1 MANQSLSDLTTQ
13 LQNAASGNANNL
25 VFSKTTIA
33 GSFNYQAVLALVG
46 QPSFTVSVPSPTT
59 GISYNAGT
67 QTMTVSGTCNFYGLG
82 NAAVTITMTGADV
95 PSANCL
101 LNTTFASLPLST
113 LATYNL
119 IPSSTVSNAALTLF
133 PPFNNVSLAIAAP
146 TTVAGNV
153 GTYTLTVGG
162 NPSATPIPL
171 IAVLG
176 LSLSSPGLL
185 FVRNATK
192 NGLVTSAL
200 TIYGNVNL
208 GSMQVA
214 VSLQAPVSFG
224 TQPNIWTLNIA
235 SGQGTQALS
244 LENLIQVLAGGNP
257 FTLLPASF
265 SGMGGFALL
274 TLTVK
279 FDFTVP
285 LSPIVSSIFVNIGT
299 GNQDW
304 PVVSTPVPLTITD
317 AGVSIT
323 VTSPFDKAAADTQ
336 VFIYGGFIINKGGST
351 QVILD
356 ANAML
361 DVPSGDWVFNISG
374 NLQTNGFTQLFGALP
389 LISGQTTPPD
399 MPNGMTMTT
408 ITLNYLTIGYNASAS
423 SNSLSQ
429 IAFSIDSN
437 NLSFPIIPNVA
448 ATNPYAAFNI
458 SNPTSGNFQLTGTAG
473 GTLQIGDIAF
483 ALSASKPAVSGGWTF
498 AGTLEAGNTIDL
510 QDLVNAFM
518 TGTIGVALPSWIT
531 AALPTIT
538 ALDFSIT
545 TPPASNPT
553 GANSYSISGAATWG
567 TLTLGLIQA
576 TDIEATVTA
585 TYDAVAKAFSG
596 SIVGTTALCYTGSTA
611 PLINIQIGYTF
622 APGNNDILLM
632 IDGIICNYNTSTNII
647 TISFSNTSLGKIIS
661 NLMSTVEPGFQLS
674 FPWTFLNDI
683 DLSGLSMTINM
694 DPNSPNK
701 GISLTYSSSIDL
713 GFLKINSFTI
723 AKKDGS
729 DVTLAIDGSFLGLS
743 TSDPASQFAQPQSL
757 KQLPAVPGQGNS
769 LFQLNLLAMG
779 QHVAIQNASSFQ
791 HVNDVITALGNI
803 QPATGNNIPL
813 QANSNPGYDPN
824 SSWLIATNF
833 GILQIPNTSDYSI
846 AASVVFND
854 PNIYGLQLTLSGDR
868 MKFLAGLSFEIMYK
882 KISDTVGLYQIDFTL
897 PAAVRNLSF
906 GEFNVVIPSFGLQ
919 IYTNGDFL
927 VDIGFPYNLDFSR
940 SFTVSAIIWVGPIPV
955 PVLGSAGFYFGKL
968 SSATCPQVPQS
979 TKGTFNPVI
988 VFGIGMQIGLGY
1000 TADYGILSVGFSLTV
1015 LGILEGIIAT
1025 WQPYAPAAGDPTDAD
1040 ISTSHYYWIKG
1051 TVGIMGKMWGSI
1063 DFAIIKATL
1072 DITIYATVSTTYESY
1087 KPMPFSFTL
1096 SVSVTLS
1103 VKINLGLFS
1112 ITIHFSFSITL
1123 HESLTVG
1130 SDHSSE
1136 APWYDGAPAQLQQ
1149 KRSLKMFAAAAF
1161 EPLVLQST
1169 KLTTPTELNVYFI
1182 PHLTITGNEAGTL
1195 QQQAAQYIAML
1206 YMDTIPAGA
1215 TPTGSTSFEI
1225 LSLAVFNWVTSSS
1238 VQGAANISAAQLQ
1251 SLYDQLSNGTAPMSA
1266 GDITTFLE
1274 ANFILNI
1281 QVPDTSKAGAL
1292 DVTVFPAI
1300 PSLQLSTPLYN
1311 GQPAVNVDFSTFT
1324 QCDSDYVSS
1333 VQTYFSQMAMQ
1344 STVPPTGAPKAQ
1356 AAAGPEVS
1364 VGTIVYQDYFMLIAR
1379 QLVKAAID
1387 AMDDYKYTPA
1397 NNDSL
1402 ASIVT
1407 AFNNMSAV
1415 GSATNDLTIAALVS
1429 ANSGTLLG
1437 NDVTLQVYGVQY
1449 AVITGD
1455 TLLSIAVQFGLPVS
1469 QLVLQNLA
1477 TASLLTAGVTLTYN
1491 TTSYATKANDTFTTV
1506 ATAFGVSLTTL
1517 ATTGC
1522 SMNTQAGLLNAGI
1535 SITAGTSKYVTAP
1548 GDTLAS
1554 IAQANKITVSALAL
1568 ANTTVAQLLAPS
1580 IAVFC
1585 NGSVYVTQP
1594 ADTLAS
1600 VALRF
1605 GTDAGTMTA
1614 TVNTVF
1620 SNPTLLAA
1628 GANVLI
1634 AGARYQVQ
1642 ATDTLGSIQTVYNGM
1657 MPVSPVAML
1666 LQNRF
1671 LPGLILANVQ
1681 ITIGQANYT
1690 TVAGD
1695 TLSSII
1701 NNFPGVDIN
1710 TLAAAMQSIPNLL
1723 RAQSFFYIP
1732 PMSYTTAAAN
1742 TTDTFQTIASRFQT
1756 QPALL
1761 GSVPT
1766 NQVATGT
1773 TNSTASPVFAS
1784 TANVLIPNLQTI
1796 SISLLSAQVSTGT
1809 SIVQS
1814 SGMVSRYLMHGL
1826 RLPVN
1831 SHITF
1836 AAGAAPCGTAPDCAL
1851 YNLTGQQFTLP
1862 VFTKD
1867 DYVISLTNPAPSNS
1881 IYFNGV
1887 PMASTLTVTLQ
1898 NADPTETM
1906 IASVLQFAQTTGVL
1920 PQIASLVEYPPYA
1933 ETAAN
1938 FTFRA
1943 SVPWQ
1948 TGATLTLPTGGQV
1961 PQSVMPEIWSFP
1973 PGLIQSVNAGKTLQ
1987 PLMIPYLSTGGDTS
2001 TAPPVSA
2008 YGWGTLLNVT
2018 IRQSADAPPFC
2029 YELVGADEAGTLL
2042 LQNLL
2047 SYMDGADNSVIN
2059 DIAILYPNSGG
2070 GAFLSD
2076 GNSNIVSFL
2085 LQSNLSTVTNPPTV
2099 SGKRML
2105 KSTVQA
2111 PTGILN
2117 GHYNFVQLLWECS
2130 ITRSG
2135 GFYIYYNVFESGTG
2149 LPDQLF
2155 KDSSSATINI
2165 FVTYQQQI
2173 SGGTQNYLYNFM
2185 NSLVT
2190 GVSINPAKDVVY
2202 AQSQLQNTTYTV
2214 AAPASGGQNTMA
2226 IADIVRMY
2234 NVLPSDLVLDNPTI
2248 QLNTANLHIDIPGV
2262 YYQMKNG
2269 DTLASVATYF
2279 TTGGL
2284 NTLTGPQLQTQ
2295 NPGVTPGPWA
2305 LLYIGDITLVTG
2317 TGGPVNTLA
2326 GVLSYYNITA
2336 DAFSVANLSVPGI
2349 FANNSTFSISDQLV
2363 SRTSVLPAGSGGY
2376 WMQRTI
2382 PGDVPADPTSA
2393 AYPNLYL
2400 QNAYNQ
2406 LAATVLPNAYF
2417 AAGTPGMPVGPS
2429 NNDPDL
2435 SQRGIVTTG
2444 NWQYSQAIPLNTYAL
2459 NRGMLNVAGLP
2470 PAANNPYAGTGN
2482 MVQINLDW
2490 RDLFGNNT
2498 VTPFSNPLV
2507 GDGSILNNIPV
2518 QVGYTDNVI
2527 AVSAWP
2533 SIGTYYVVNQDPS
2546 NNPQLELGIIFDP
2559 TRYIVGPKVTSTTA
2573 IANAKQDIVTYTS
2586 IYYQLCQ
2593 VVDPTATPVVNSI
2606 NAVVGSS
2613 LMTNAYTFTPAQFN
2627 SLLGFVQSIYLYL
2640 SSVINTT
2647 TAPVPGEID
2656 FMIPLPVSGLPSASI
2671 FEVTVSLSIV
2681 RPIAQVHH
2689 DFKDVVSVWNGSMEV
2704 QLPTMANNSNISTLQ
2719 DFAFYFEKAMATTA
2733 WKLKIA
2739 TGMPDV
2745 SGSTA
2750 NGQSIWAIQWGL
2762 QAGQN
2767 LSATINNTPVYFAVA
2782 PLANCLQS
2790 DPAVPVSAYTTGSS
2804 VLGTPQNISISGVD
2818 MDTWASNCLN
2828 AIETMLSPQY
2838 AAPMYLLGQLG
2849 GGSVNYTQQLLGYKQ
2864 SLAMA
2869 IKEQVTNILAKDN
2882 PIPGAP
2888 ETLSLKD
2895 AKEQMYQQVLNSLTN
2910 AYSINAVIQFP
2921 AAVSSPYP
2929 NAAETIA
2936 PNIYGVLVTS
2946 AASSNSADPSPTLPF
2961 SLSTAKV
2968 ALDDTADA
2976 SFLTFMFNVN
2986 TPGNQ
2991 SNFEFN
2997 IEYQVTHLEHDIETV
3012 PGITTG
3018 YLGSQWLNFVIQ
3030 PPADVIG
3037 GINVPVLLRAYPTPP
3052 STFDQTYVPQ
3062 STITTLAEARLWDYE
3077 FTYASSHEAQDLI
3090 NVQADFNLAPQSML
3104 RKSLMDGPN
3113 LLHALA
3119 EFNSVYPAILQD
3131 MNTYLLKVTRET
3143 QTTDAVYTNAVA
3155 AVTVFNQIIANIAI
3169 AWPVWQ
3175 EVINSFS
3182 PVNQAAQ
3189 YKFPFNLAEGPLTIG
3204 NLNSPLVVTLG
3215 PAGSVPAGLEWPLIQ
3230 IDGNTNTPS
3239 VPSESYQYADS
3250 KTAVPL
3256 AYLASQSIANRLVR
3270 FPTLD
3275 ILAIQNAW
3283 ASVSMTRNSMLI
3295 KGLPS
3300 NNDFVYQTPYV
3311 GFAKRTIPLLSC
3323 DDAID
3328 ISTMN
3333 NSGTSQSATLLQHM
3347 TNLFTQLFSGDT
3359 SSTELIKLSCSYFY
3373 SVNDTMALPE
3383 IQIPVLLATPFPIN
3397 IPSDCTPPAG
3407 GCPAPFT
3414 TGSTFV
3420 CTLTDSLQQWFT
3432 NNTPATLNGYFL
3444 FTIAIFS
3451 KIDPGNQL
3459 PVLQLNK
3466 LTLSLSWI
3474 QPAL

>member
-25 VFSKTTIA
+25 VFNKTSIS
-33 GSFNYQAVLALVG
+33 GSYNYQAVLALVG
-46 QPSFTVSVPSPTT
+46 MPSFTVAVTDPAT

-82 NAAVTITMTGADV
+82 NTTVTITMTGADV

-101 LNTTFASLPLST
+101 LNTTLATFPLAA

-119 IPSSTVSNAALTLF
+119 IPSNTVSNAALTLF
-133 PPFNNVSLAIAAP
+133 PPFSNVSLAIAAP

-153 GTYTLTVGG
+153 GTYTLNVGG

-171 IAVLG
+171 IALLG

-214 VSLQAPVSFG
+214 VSLQAPVSSG
-224 TQPNIWTLNIA
+224 TQPNMWTLNLA
-235 SGQGTQALS
+235 SGQGAQALN

-265 SGMGGFALL
+265 SGIGNFGLL
-274 TLTVK
+274 TLTVQ
-279 FDFTVP
+279 FDFTTP
-285 LSPIVSSIFVNIGT
+285 TSPVVSSIFVNIGT
-299 GNQDW
+299 NNSDW
-304 PVVSTPVPLTITD
+304 QVGSFLTISN

-323 VTSPFDKAAADTQ
+323 VNNPFNKVTADTV

-351 QVILD
+351 QVTLD
-356 ANAML
+356 ANATL
-361 DVPSGDWVFNISG
+361 DVPSGDWVFSING
-374 NLQTNGFTQLFGALP
+374 DLQTNGFSQLFSSLP
-389 LISGQTTPPD
+389 LISGQTAPD
-399 MPNGMTMTT
+399 MPSGMTMTT
-408 ITLNYLTIGYNASAS
+408 IDLNYLTIGYNASAS

-429 IAFSIDSN
+429 IAFNIDSQ
-437 NLSFPIIPNVA
+437 NLSFPIIPNVITA
-448 ATNPYAAFNI
+448 KNPYAIFSI
-458 SNPTSGNFQLTGTAG
+458 SNPTSGNYQLTGTAG
-473 GTLQIGDIAF
+473 GQLLIGGITFD
-483 ALSASKPAVSGGWTF
+483 LSASKPEAGNGWTF
-498 AGTLEAGNTIDL
+498 AGTMEAGNTINL
-510 QDLVNAFM
+510 QDLVNTFM
-518 TGTIGVALPSWIT
+518 SGTIGVTLPSWIT

-538 ALDFSIT
+538 ALDFSIN

-553 GANSYSISGAATWG
+553 GANSYSVSGAATWQ
-567 TLTLGLIQA
+567 TLTLGMIQA
-576 TDIEATVTA
+576 TNIQANVTV

-596 SIVGTTALCYTGSTA
+596 SIKGSTA
-611 PLINIQIGYTF
+611 LSYAGSTDPLLTVQIGYTF

-647 TISFSNTSLGKIIS
+647 TISFSNTSLGSIIS

-743 TSDPASQFAQPQSL
+743 TSDPASQFSQPQSL

-779 QHVAIQNASSFQ
+779 QHVAIQNAASFQ

-803 QPATGNNIPL
+803 QPATGNSIPL

-906 GEFNVVIPSFGLQ
+906 GEFNIVIPSFGLQ

-988 VFGIGMQIGLGY
+988 VFGIGMQIGFGY
-1000 TADYGILSVGFSLTV
+1000 TADYGILSAGFSLTV

-1025 WQPYAPAAGDPTDAD
+1025 WQPYAPAAGNPTDAD

-1136 APWYDGAPAQLQQ
+1136 APWYDGAAAQLQQ
-1149 KRSLKMFAAAAF
+1149 NRSLKMFAAAAF

-1169 KLTTPTELNVYFI
+1169 KLTTPVELNIYFI

-1215 TPTGSTSFEI
+1215 TPTGTTSFEI
-1225 LSLAVFNWVTSSS
+1225 LSLAIFNWVTSSS

-1300 PSLQLSTPLYN
+1300 PSLQLSTPPYN

-1324 QCDSDYVSS
+1324 QCDSEYVSS

-1356 AAAGPEVS
+1356 AAPTPDPVS

-1379 QLVKAAID
+1379 QLVKAGID
-1387 AMDDYKYTPA
+1387 AMADYKYTPLS
-1397 NNDSL
+1397 NDSL
-1402 ASIVT
+1402 ASIVSE
-1407 AFNNMSAV
+1407 FNGN
-1415 GSATNDLTIAALVS
+1415 NLTIAALVA
-1429 ANSGTLLG
+1429 ANGNTLLG
-1437 NDVTLQVYGVQY
+1437 NDVTLQIYGVQY
-1449 AVITGD
+1449 AVITAD

-1469 QLVLQNLA
+1469 QLALQNLA
-1477 TASLLTAGVTLTYN
+1477 TASLLNAGVTLAYN
-1491 TTSYATKANDTFTTV
+1491 TTSYTTKANDTFTTV
-1506 ATAFGVSLTTL
+1506 ATAFGVSLSTL

-1535 SITAGTSKYVTAP
+1535 TITAGTSQYVTVA

-1600 VALRF
+1600 VAARF
-1605 GTDAGTMTA
+1605 GTDAGTMTTTA
-1614 TVNTVF
+1614 NSVF
-1620 SNPTLLAA
+1620 SNPSLLAA
-1628 GANVLI
+1628 GANMLI

-1642 ATDTLGSIQTVYNGM
+1642 ATDTFSSIQTIYNAM
-1657 MPVSPVAML
+1657 MPLNLGAML

-1681 ITIGQANYT
+1681 ITVGQTTYT

-1695 TLSSII
+1695 TVSSII
-1701 NNFPGVDIN
+1701 NNFAGVDIN
-1710 TLAAAMQSIPNLL
+1710 TLATAMQSIPNLL
-1723 RAQSFFYIP
+1723 RAQSYFYIP

-1742 TTDTFQTIASRFQT
+1742 TTDTFQTIASKFQI

-1761 GSVPT
+1761 GSVPA
-1766 NQVATGT
+1766 NQVATGSV
-1773 TNSTASPVFAS
+1773 NSNTSPVFAS
-1784 TANVLIPNLQTI
+1784 TASVLIPGLQTI
-1796 SISLLSAQVSTGT
+1796 SISLLSAQVSAGT

-1862 VFTKD
+1862 AFTKD
-1867 DYVISLTNPAPSNS
+1867 AYIISLTNPAPSNS
-1881 IYFNGV
+1881 IYFNGA
-1887 PMASTLTVTLQ
+1887 PMASTLSVTLQ

-1920 PQIASLVEYPPYA
+1920 PQVTSLVEYPPYA

-2018 IRQSADAPPFC
+2018 IRKSADAPPFC

-2047 SYMDGADNSVIN
+2047 SYMNGADNSVIN

-2085 LQSNLSTVTNPPTV
+2085 LQSNLSTVTNPPTA

-2149 LPDQLF
+2149 FPDQLF

-2173 SGGTQNYLYNFM
+2173 SGSAPNYLYNFM

-2214 AAPASGGQNTMA
+2214 TGSGQNAIA

-2248 QLNTANLHIDIPGV
+2248 QLNAANLNISIPGV

-2284 NTLTGPQLQTQ
+2284 NTITATQLQTQ
-2295 NPGVTPGPWA
+2295 NPGVTPGAWA
-2305 LLYIGDITLVTG
+2305 LLYIGDLTMVTG
-2317 TGGPVNTLA
+2317 TGGPANTLA

-2336 DAFSVANLSVPGI
+2336 DAFSIANLSVPGI
-2349 FANNSTFSISDQLV
+2349 FANGSILSISDQLV

-2435 SQRGIVTTG
+2435 SQRGINTSG

-2470 PAANNPYAGTGN
+2470 QAANNPYAGTGN

-2498 VTPFSNPLV
+2498 VTPFSNPQV

-2533 SIGTYYVVNQDPS
+2533 SIGTYYVVNQDAS
-2546 NNPQLELGIIFDP
+2546 NNPQLQLGIIFDP

-2627 SLLGFVQSIYLYL
+2627 SLLGFVQTIYLYL
-2640 SSVINTT
+2640 NSVINTT
-2647 TAPVPGEID
+2647 TATVPGEID

-2681 RPIAQVHH
+2681 RPIAQVHD

-2704 QLPTMANNSNISTLQ
+2704 QLPTMTNNSNISTLQ
-2719 DFAFYFEKAMATTA
+2719 DFASYFEKAMVTTA
-2733 WKLKIA
+2733 WGLKIA

-2750 NGQSIWAIQWGL
+2750 NGQSIWAIRWGL

-2767 LSATINNTPVYFAVA
+2767 LSATINNAPVYFAVA

-2790 DPAVPVSAYTTGSS
+2790 DAAVPVSPYTTGSS

-2818 MDTWASNCLN
+2818 MDTWAFNCLN

-2838 AAPMYLLGQLG
+2838 AAPMYLLGQLS

-2864 SLAMA
+2864 SLATA

-2882 PIPGAP
+2882 PVPGAP

-2910 AYSINAVIQFP
+2910 AYTINAVIQFP
-2921 AAVSSPYP
+2921 ATVSSPYP
-2929 NAAETIA
+2929 NAAEAIA
-2936 PNIYGVLVTS
+2936 PNIYGVPVTS
-2946 AASSNSADPSPTLPF
+2946 LASSNSADPTPTLPF

-2997 IEYQVTHLEHDIETV
+2997 IQYQVTHLEHDIEAV

-3030 PPADVIG
+3030 PPPNVIG

-3052 STFDQTYVPQ
+3052 STFDQVYVPQ
-3062 STITTLAEARLWDYE
+3062 STITTVAEARLWDYE
-3077 FTYASSHEAQDLI
+3077 FTYASSHEAQDSI
-3090 NVQADFNLAPQSML
+3090 NIQADFNLAPAPML

-3119 EFNSVYPAILQD
+3119 EFNSVYPAVLQD
-3131 MNTYLLKVTRET
+3131 LNTYLLKITRET
-3143 QTTDAVYTNAVA
+3143 QPTDAVYTNAVA
-3155 AVTVFNQIIANIAI
+3155 AVTVFNQVIADITI

-3189 YKFPFNLAEGPLTIG
+3189 YKFPFNLTEGPLTIG

-3230 IDGNTNTPS
+3230 IDGNTNIPA
-3239 VPSESYQYADS
+3239 VPSDSYQYADS
-3250 KTAVPL
+3250 KTGVPL

-3270 FPTLD
+3270 FPALD

-3283 ASVSMTRNSMLI
+3283 ASVSMSRNAMLI
-3295 KGLPS
+3295 NGLPS
-3300 NNDFVYQTPYV
+3300 NSDFVYQTPYV
-3311 GFAKRTIPLLSC
+3311 SFAKRTIPLLIC
-3323 DDAID
+3323 NDPID
-3328 ISTMN
+3328 ISTIN
-3333 NSGTSQSATLLQHM
+3333 NSGASQNATLLQHM
-3347 TNLFTQLFSGDT
+3347 TNLFSQLFTGDT
-3359 SSTELIKLSCSYFY
+3359 ASTELIKLSCSYFY
-3373 SVNDTMALPE
+3373 SVNATIALPE

-3397 IPSDCTPPAG
+3397 IPADCTPPAG

-3414 TGSTFV
+3414 AGSTFV
-3420 CTLTDSLQQWFT
+3420 CTLTDSLQQWFAT
-3432 NNTPATLNGYFL
+3432 NSPATLNGYFL

-3451 KIDPGNQL
+3451 KTDPGNQL
-3459 PVLQLNK
+3459 PALQLNN
-3466 LTLSLSWI
+3466 LTLSLGNI